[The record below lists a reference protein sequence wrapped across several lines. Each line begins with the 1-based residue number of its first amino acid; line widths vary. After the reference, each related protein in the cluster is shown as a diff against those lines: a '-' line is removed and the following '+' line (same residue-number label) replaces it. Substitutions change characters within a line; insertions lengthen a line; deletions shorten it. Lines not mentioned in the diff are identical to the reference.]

1 MDINLLQYGIAG
13 LSIGA
18 LLYVIK
24 TFLSHLRK
32 RDEFLDSLISNHF
45 KAHTE
50 ALTELTKSIDNLSS
64 KCRL

>member
-13 LSIGA
+13 ISIGA

-24 TFLSHLRK
+24 TFLQHLRK
-32 RDEFLDSLISNHF
+32 RDEFLDLLIGNHF
-45 KAHTE
+45 KAHSAGLEKLTE
-50 ALTELTKSIDNLSS
+50 AINNLAN